1 MAILV
6 NTIDD
11 ADDTHAIQQCVQCGH
26 DYAEKDNVSGSC
38 DYHPAISYTYH
49 SWSCELSCCG
59 MSLSSYTPFP
69 SSGCTKGSHAKAH
82 HDRFPYINRLG
93 HYRTILQGSDTWL
106 RVQQHDVTVAKSD
119 GADIGAT
126 LAGHVGILRDNESVA
141 VWATQDG
148 VIIDLNVLPLPPSDP
163 NNDTTVVLIA
173 TNVST
178 LINDTWNKD
187 IAADG
192 LGWSVQVTRAS
203 LPANGSCFRI
213 SVHTPT
219 APTPNV
225 KELHVHGDSADASRS
240 IITVFDNDTDLH
252 DLYPSTDSSLSPSP
266 PPSIQSFRRIPPQ
279 LFCTSH

>member
-6 NTIDD
+6 NTIND

-163 NNDTTVVLIA
+163 NNDTTVVLI
-173 TNVST
+173 
-178 LINDTWNKD
+178 
-187 IAADG
+187 
-192 LGWSVQVTRAS
+192 
-203 LPANGSCFRI
+203 PAKAVGGD
-213 SVHTPT
+213 
-219 APTPNV
+219 
-225 KELHVHGDSADASRS
+225 ELHVHGDSADASRS